1 MKFGIQ
7 SREKMLILNMLF
19 GIDDLDPNFG
29 PTIEVLDDCMKFDT
43 KNKLNI
49 VKDIHCLDSG
59 QISF

>member
-1 MKFGIQ
+1 
-7 SREKMLILNMLF
+7 MLF

-59 QISF
+59 QISFKTETYTLIIHKS

>member
-43 KNKLNI
+43 KNKFHFKTEIYTLI
-49 VKDIHCLDSG
+49 IHKS
-59 QISF
+59 

>member
-1 MKFGIQ
+1 
-7 SREKMLILNMLF
+7 MLILNMLF